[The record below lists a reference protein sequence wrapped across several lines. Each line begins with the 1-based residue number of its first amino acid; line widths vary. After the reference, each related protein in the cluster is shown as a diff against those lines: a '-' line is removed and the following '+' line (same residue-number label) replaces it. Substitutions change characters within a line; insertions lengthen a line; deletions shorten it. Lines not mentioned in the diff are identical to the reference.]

1 MEQILLSSK
10 EINRYEMVQA
20 RLKSGCKIEEILS
33 NYHIS
38 RRAFYVNLH
47 KFENEGIEGLKS
59 KCENHR
65 KTDKTIELKFE
76 KLFKEH
82 PYFSSYELSQIIKL
96 NPRTIQRIVIRKN
109 LSRVHKPR
117 KERMKILDE
126 LKNKKNSC
134 VGKQKKRISIEDKH
148 KAREMRRG
156 GCLKSFKFS
165 ELFLKNTAISSA
177 FAFFD

>member
-59 KCENHR
+59 KWENHR

-126 LKNKKNSC
+126 LKNKK
-134 VGKQKKRISIEDKH
+134 K
-148 KAREMRRG
+148 
-156 GCLKSFKFS
+156 
-165 ELFLKNTAISSA
+165 
-177 FAFFD
+177 